1 MSQLYQANVE
11 FKRIQTFLFS
21 IPKLKEM
28 LGANALLGETLRDTL
43 PKMVKQHQDG
53 LTMPPANVQDTSA
66 YQDQKYRVLRDNDP
80 LKDSHYTDDP
90 IEDWKKGI
98 IAKDGGHFIAVFPTQ
113 KQAQAFKEEA
123 RNKLRTNLP
132 GLRFDI
138 TISTFPEG
146 IAVKDGTTT
155 DDIRE
160 VFPEHL
166 SIFESCEL
174 APNALALKFDKQT
187 KKFLSRKSIE
197 FRISGQRFKLGK
209 TKELINI
216 LNNAGKLGEKKWTF
230 ADEFK
235 QLAGNDQLDQLA
247 IIHADGN
254 GIGAGFTKWKDSN
267 PFDKKD
273 ALHELYNQLYFHK
286 MRVAVRVAL
295 STAITKT
302 FGHVEDKVAPFQIM
316 MLGGDDLLFV
326 CQASYALEFV
336 TEYAK
341 ALEADGVLTIG
352 AGVAI
357 MPHSFPFYRG
367 HALAEEL
374 AGSAKKKVRAL
385 ASPKNEKPEKTSVID
400 WMHITQAWSLDPEEA
415 RQEDSYVRYK
425 VGQDTVEL
433 ALSCRPYT
441 AEKLSELLK
450 RADKLEK
457 EVSNGTIAR
466 SALRDMVLQLPRGK
480 RQAEI
485 FYEEKLIGKLKD
497 DLWVKIGDQ
506 HQYTTDFADLVEI
519 VELRLKRPKAEN
531 QNEKQGEPT

>member
-1 MSQLYQANVE
+1 MTTLYQANVE

-28 LGANALLGETLRDTL
+28 LGANALLGEVLRDTL
-43 PKMVKQHQDG
+43 PKMVKKHQDN
-53 LTMPPANVQDTSA
+53 LTMPTANVQETPAD
-66 YQDQKYRVLRDNDP
+66 QDSKCSDLGSKDP
-80 LKDSHYTDDP
+80 LGAGDYTDNP

-98 IAKDGGHFIAVFPTQ
+98 IAKDGGHFIAVFPTLA
-113 KQAQAFKEEA
+113 QAQAFKEEA
-123 RNKLRTNLP
+123 RNRLRTDLP

-138 TISTFPEG
+138 TLSTFPERT
-146 IAVKDGTTT
+146 AVEDGTTT

-166 SIFESCEL
+166 SIFEPCAA
-174 APNALALKFDKQT
+174 APNAIASDIDRTADGKVF
-187 KKFLSRKSIE
+187 
-197 FRISGQRFKLGK
+197 ISGKAKSFRDAGERFKLGK

-216 LNNAGKLGEKKWTF
+216 LNNAGNLGGKKWTF
-230 ADEFK
+230 ADDFNE
-235 QLAGNDQLDQLA
+235 LAGKDQLA

-254 GIGAGFTKWKDSN
+254 GIGAGFTTWQESN

-273 ALHELYNQLYFHK
+273 ALRELYNQFYFHK

-295 STAITKT
+295 SKAIEKT
-302 FGHVEDKVAPFQIM
+302 FEDVKDEVAPFQIM

-326 CQASYALEFV
+326 CQASYALKFV
-336 TEYAK
+336 TEYAD
-341 ALEADGVLTIG
+341 ALKNDGVLTIG

-357 MPHSFPFYRG
+357 MPASFPFYRG

-385 ASPKNEKPEKTSVID
+385 GGNTSVID

-415 RQEDSYVRYK
+415 RQEDSYVRYA
-425 VGQDTVEL
+425 VNGQTEEL

-441 AEKLSELLK
+441 ATDIKVLLNRSENLHKLVD
-450 RADKLEK
+450 DKK
-457 EVSNGTIAR
+457 IAR

-480 RQAEI
+480 RQAEV
-485 FYEEKLIGKLKD
+485 FYNEKLKD
-497 DLWVKIGDQ
+497 KLNNKELWNKITDNK
-506 HQYTTDFADLVEI
+506 YTTDFADLVEI
-519 VELRLKRPKAEN
+519 VELLLKRPKAEN
-531 QNEKQGEPT
+531 QNEKQGEPA

>member
-1 MSQLYQANVE
+1 MCNMVQANIE

-28 LGANALLGETLRDTL
+28 LGANALLGEALRDTL
-43 PKMVKQHQDG
+43 PEMVKKHQDG
-53 LTMPPANVQDTSA
+53 LTMPTDNVQETPA
-66 YQDQKYRVLRDNDP
+66 YQDSKYNNLRIKDP
-80 LKDSHYTDDP
+80 LGTGDYTDNP

-98 IAKDGGHFIAVFPTQ
+98 IAKDGGHFIAVFPTLD
-113 KQAQAFKEEA
+113 KAKDFKEEA
-123 RNKLRTNLP
+123 RNRLRTDLP

-146 IAVKDGTTT
+146 KAIEDGTTT

-166 SIFESCEL
+166 SIFEPCAV
-174 APNALALKFDKQT
+174 APNAIASDIDRTPDGKVFI
-187 KKFLSRKSIE
+187 SRKANE
-197 FRISGQRFKLGK
+197 FRDAGERFKDGK

-216 LNNAGKLGEKKWTF
+216 LNNAEKLGEKEWTF
-230 ADEFK
+230 AEDFNK
-235 QLAGNDQLDQLA
+235 LADNDQLA

-254 GIGAGFTKWKDSN
+254 GIGAGFKEWMKGNPFKGKDSE
-267 PFDKKD
+267 
-273 ALHELYNQLYFHK
+273 ELYNQLYFHK

-295 STAITKT
+295 STAIKNT
-302 FGHVEDKVAPFQIM
+302 FEEVKDKVAPFQIM

-326 CQASYALEFV
+326 CQASYALKFV

-357 MPHSFPFYRG
+357 MPPSFPFYRG

-385 ASPKNEKPEKTSVID
+385 GGNTSVID

-425 VGQDTVEL
+425 VGQDTIEL

-441 AEKLSELLK
+441 AEKLCELLK
-450 RADKLEK
+450 SAESLAEK
-457 EVSNGTIAR
+457 VSSGSIAR

-480 RQAEI
+480 RQAEV
-485 FYEEKLIGKLKD
+485 FYDEKLKAKLNNKAM
-497 DLWVKIGDQ
+497 WNKITDNK
-506 HQYTTDFADLVEI
+506 YTTDFADLVEI
-519 VELRLKRPKAEN
+519 VELLLKRPKTE
-531 QNEKQGEPT
+531 GESK